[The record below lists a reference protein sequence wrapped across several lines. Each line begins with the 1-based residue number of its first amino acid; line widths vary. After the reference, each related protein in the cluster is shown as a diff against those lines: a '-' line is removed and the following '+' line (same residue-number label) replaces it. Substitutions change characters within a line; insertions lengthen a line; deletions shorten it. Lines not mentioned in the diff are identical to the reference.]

1 MLGSH
6 SEKLLDI
13 LVPLLH
19 ALAIVHSLMC
29 CFSVRSND
37 EFLAPLFT
45 FLFFHIVYTLS
56 PAYNSPSVLD
66 WLTSPSWQV
75 QMAFSEAPTTLRLV
89 PYYEMVQKLSLLPEV
104 SSADSASKNL
114 RCLNL
119 LWLWLCSCLCITSF
133 CSDFFA
139 QINRELQKASTSSG
153 LALAWRVPCSDNCS
167 PIGRQVTVCS
177 AFKPSSVLSCI
188 PREFQLWRHF

>member
-1 MLGSH
+1 MLFFSQIQRWVSCTFVHLSLFSHCLYSLTCLQFAIGSG
-6 SEKLLDI
+6 LTDF
-13 LVPLLH
+13 P
-19 ALAIVHSLMC
+19 
-29 CFSVRSND
+29 
-37 EFLAPLFT
+37 FLAGSDGILRST
-45 FLFFHIVYTLS
+45 HYTETGTLLWDGPKALS
-56 PAYNSPSVLD
+56 VAKS
-66 WLTSPSWQV
+66 
-75 QMAFSEAPTTLRLV
+75 LV
-89 PYYEMVQKLSLLPEV
+89 SRFCFKKS
-104 SSADSASKNL
+104 L

-167 PIGRQVTVCS
+167 PFGRHVTVCS